1 MSTEDIGR
9 LSMPSRHSGIPEGCM
24 WELVMLC
31 NIFIYKSDS
40 CSFAVNECMGGNSP
54 VAEGDIA

>member
-1 MSTEDIGR
+1 
-9 LSMPSRHSGIPEGCM
+9 M
-24 WELVMLC
+24 WELVMPC